1 MKLND
6 LKIYPMGGVGEIG
19 SNMTI
24 FETKNHVVIVDYG
37 ILFPYEN
44 FFDINYLIV
53 DLQQVPKDK
62 ELTLFVTHGHEDHI
76 GAIHH
81 LLFEFPDIKILAP
94 KFAGELLRLKLD
106 RKKLSRNIQVYD
118 NEKDVFHFDE
128 YELHPV
134 HVTHSIPDTNGL
146 IFKAK
151 NQDISVLFISDFK
164 YDEKPL
170 FERPFDVEKIQKV
183 MQGSKTKLAMLD
195 STNILKPGKTLS
207 ESDLTHDLE
216 ELISKP
222 GRLFITQFAS
232 NVYRLKNILE
242 IAKKHNRK
250 ITSIGRSISFYLEAA
265 QNSGLLNIEDYPYV
279 DFDSIQK
286 YNDPKLLYIVTGS
299 QGEFLGATKR
309 IASGEQKHI
318 NLEKT
323 DRFVFSSKPIP
334 GNEKHIY
341 RLYNSL
347 AEKEVEIINFS
358 HKQIHASGHP
368 GQEDLKQLVNQLDLT
383 DIVPIHG
390 ETYFLRKH
398 IDFIEE
404 NFKNINPIY
413 MENYQGLFIQKSEIK
428 HFELA
433 KIDPHLIHGNDVLI
447 EREKIS
453 ERRKL
458 ACNGVIFISLNH
470 KNQNSHITLQGLPKE
485 IEELTPRLK
494 DFVEFLAFEELKKR
508 DHDYTVEQIRIKAR
522 KFFQEQLG
530 YRPIVIVHLL

>member
-164 YDEKPL
+164 YDENPL

-195 STNILKPGKTLS
+195 STNILKSGKTLS

-265 QNSGLLNIEDYPYV
+265 QDSGLLNIEDYPYV

-433 KIDPHLIHGNDVLI
+433 KIDPHLIHGNDLLI